1 MQEEFE
7 FETQVIV
14 KKGHHTLTSTQSR
27 IFMALLENP
36 EGVDRK
42 DMIKLVY
49 GENYPDDEYSLNK
62 IKNHMSHIR
71 YFLHDIKSQRQINT
85 LKVKKSRMSAG
96 WKLN

>member
-1 MQEEFE
+1 MREEFE

-14 KKGHHTLTSTQSR
+14 KKDRYALTSTQSR

-36 EGVDRK
+36 EGIDRK
-42 DMIKLVY
+42 NMIQYVY
-49 GENYPDDEYSLNK
+49 GKNYPDDEYSLNK
-62 IKNHMSHIR
+62 IKCHITYIR
-71 YFLHDIKSQRQINT
+71 HFLNDTKSQRQINT